1 MSLVVHKLVLTPPPD
16 GSQGGPPQPQGPQQ
30 QQQQPQLPQRTQQQ
44 LQQQPSYHA
53 RLVVG

>member
-30 QQQQPQLPQRTQQQ
+30 QQQPQLPQRTQQQ